1 MLVQQKYDRGDEQMT
16 LEIGKRMKEYYEDR
30 QQSSL
35 MRRVPV
41 ILRLDGKA
49 FHTLTSGLP
58 TFSPDVRL
66 SMLESCNELLE
77 GIQGARIAYTQSDEI
92 SILLVDYD
100 KLESGAWFDYNTQK
114 IVSISASICSVA
126 FSLSYGKSAYF
137 DSRAFNV
144 PTYDVV
150 NYFIWRQLDCIRN
163 SVQSYARDYFSH
175 KDLNGKSV
183 VDVTNMLTGIEKPLS
198 NLDVIWRNGTI
209 VTKSDG
215 CWTASAAPKFID
227 NKSLIGDLI
236 IPRGEK
242 DE

>member
-1 MLVQQKYDRGDEQMT
+1 VQQKYNGGDGQMT
-16 LEIGKRMKEYYEDR
+16 LEIGKRMKEYYEER

-41 ILRLDGKA
+41 IIRLDGKA

-58 TFSPDVRL
+58 AFSPDIRT
-66 SMLESCNELLE
+66 SMLESCNMLLE
-77 GIQGARIAYTQSDEI
+77 EIQGARVAYTQSDEI
-92 SILLVDYD
+92 SVLVVDYD

-114 IVSISASICSVA
+114 IVSVSASVCSVA
-126 FSLSYGKSAYF
+126 FSLSYGKRAYF

-163 SVQSYARDYFSH
+163 SVQSYARGYFSN
-175 KDLNGKSV
+175 KELNGKSI
-183 VDVTNMLTGIEKPLS
+183 VDVTNMLIGIDKPLS
-198 NLDVIWRNGTI
+198 DLDIMWRNGTI

-215 CWTASAAPKFID
+215 CWVASAAPKLMD
-227 NKSLIGDLI
+227 NKSIISDLL
-236 IPRGEK
+236 IPRGESNNA
-242 DE
+242 